1 MEAKNL
7 HYSMIIQWEPT
18 GQIYVVTVPELEG
31 CVTHGKT
38 YEEAVSQGQEAIEA
52 WVMGEDPATLPAP
65 NYYALDDEDDQRQDS
80 AAETAPASG
89 SH

>member
-1 MEAKNL
+1 M

-38 YEEAVSQGQEAIEA
+38 YEEAVHQGMDVIDA
-52 WVMGEDPATLPAP
+52 WVIGEDPATLPVP
-65 NYYALDDEDDQRQDS
+65 SYYPLDDDEYQES
-80 AAETAPASG
+80 ATGAAPASG
-89 SH
+89 VR

>member
-1 MEAKNL
+1 MDATDM

-38 YEEAVSQGQEAIEA
+38 YEEAVRQGMDAIDT

-65 NYYALDDEDDQRQDS
+65 SYYPLDDDEYQES
-80 AAETAPASG
+80 ATEAAPASG
-89 SH
+89 AR